1 MRQVVRLLDKFAEWE
16 SLGLQLGLYF
26 STLDIIKTEERGQVR
41 KCMMRMLVAWLK
53 KSDNVSSYHG
63 PSWQQ
68 LIESL
73 RAIEE
78 NSLADNIERSL
89 LNKRSRDQ
97 SSSTPPSSKRST
109 NRDEVNDESSSRES
123 SISSQRQERRQHKRQ
138 RTDEE
143 DNSDYDDNTTTSITK
158 RQPPRSHD
166 IELESHDQSIRPRGR
181 KPAGGRPYKRKGRPD
196 SDIDPNTKRRC

>member
-1 MRQVVRLLDKFAEWE
+1 MSLLI
-16 SLGLQLGLYF
+16 
-26 STLDIIKTEERGQVR
+26 T
-41 KCMMRMLVAWLK
+41 
-53 KSDNVSSYHG
+53 
-63 PSWQQ
+63 
-68 LIESL
+68 
-73 RAIEE
+73 
-78 NSLADNIERSL
+78 ERSL
-89 LNKRSRDQ
+89 LKKRSCNQ

-166 IELESHDQSIRPRGR
+166 IELESRDQSTRPRG
-181 KPAGGRPYKRKGRPD
+181 KEPAGGRPYKRKRRPD
-196 SDIDPNTKRRC
+196 SVTTSQIPTRSPIVSILMSYDICTYYNVLVNIIIPPSILYMSCDPNIVSHVIYGHSYVSSSNNL